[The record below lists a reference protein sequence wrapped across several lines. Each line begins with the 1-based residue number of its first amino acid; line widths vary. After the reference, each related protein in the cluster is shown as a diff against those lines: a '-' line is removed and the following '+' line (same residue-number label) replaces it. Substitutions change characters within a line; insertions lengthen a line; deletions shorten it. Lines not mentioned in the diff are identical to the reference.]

1 MPATQQPRF
10 SKPSAGGEVRSANLH
25 FLTIAEA
32 ARLIESRELSPV
44 ELTQALLD
52 RIAALDPQLNAF
64 ITVTGELALEQARAA
79 EAEIAA
85 DRHRG
90 PLHGIPF
97 ALKDLY
103 NTAGILTSAHSK
115 ICIDNVPHEDATA
128 TARLYAAG
136 AVLLGKL
143 ATHEFAHGGPSFDL
157 PWPPARNPWNTA
169 HYPGGSSSGSGA
181 AVAAG
186 LVPAALGTDTGSS
199 IRSPASL
206 CGIVG
211 LKPTFGLV
219 SRAGVIPNNFSFDY
233 CGPLSRTVEDCAI
246 VLAAIAGYDPGDPSS
261 SNRPVP
267 DYRSALTPD
276 IRGLRIGVLRYF
288 WEEDLPA
295 SDEMCR
301 AMEEALDVFSRLG
314 ARLEDVR
321 MRPLRDYW
329 DVKVVIGEPEAFSI
343 QQKDLMERPEDYGI
357 IILGRL
363 LTGCLFQAI
372 DYVQAQRE
380 RRRMIEEIRPLYE
393 RYDVLVSAGIGPAQ
407 RLEAQRTIGFLDK
420 WERPSIF
427 APFNVTGAPAL
438 VLCNGFS
445 KEGLPLGMQIAG
457 RPFDEQMVLKA
468 AYAYER
474 ATPWHRR
481 RPQLVPGAAQ
491 VPIIPPVHDFKA
503 DCLDP
508 RTRLLVEMLAQRAG
522 LKLDERL
529 FALLCE
535 AAPHALAM
543 AGRIQRRR
551 ERADEPADV
560 FRVPEAD

>member
-1 MPATQQPRF
+1 MVTTTTT
-10 SKPSAGGEVRSANLH
+10 GLD

-32 ARLIESRELSPV
+32 AQLIAARELSPV
-44 ELTQALLD
+44 ELTQALLA
-52 RIAALDPQLNAF
+52 RIEALDPQINAF
-64 ITVTGELALEQARAA
+64 ITVTADLALKQARAA
-79 EAEIAA
+79 EREIAA
-85 DRHRG
+85 GRHRG
-90 PLHGIPF
+90 PMHGIPF
-97 ALKDLY
+97 GLKDIY
-103 NTAGILTSAHSK
+103 NTAGILTSAHSR
-115 ICIDNVPHEDATA
+115 ICIDNTPHEDAAVA
-128 TARLYAAG
+128 TRLYAAG

-186 LVPAALGTDTGSS
+186 LAPAAFGTDTGSS

-206 CGIVG
+206 CGVVG

-233 CGPLSRTVEDCAI
+233 CGPLTRTVEDCAI
-246 VLAAIAGYDPGDPSS
+246 VLQAIAGYDPRDPAS
-261 SNRPVP
+261 SNRPLP
-267 DYRSALTPD
+267 DYRAALTPD
-276 IRGLRIGVLRYF
+276 IRGLRIGVLRHF

-295 SDEMCR
+295 GEQMCR
-301 AMEEALDVFSRLG
+301 AMEEAIGVLSRLG

-321 MRPLRDYW
+321 MRPLQDYW
-329 DVKVVIGEPEAFSI
+329 DVKVVIGEPEAFSVH
-343 QQKDLMERPEDYGI
+343 QKDLMQRPGDYGI
-357 IILGRL
+357 IILGRML
-363 LTGCLFQAI
+363 AGCLFQAI

-380 RRRMIEEIRPLYE
+380 RRRMIEEMRPLYE
-393 RYDVLVSAGIGPAQ
+393 KYDVLLSAGAGPAQ

-457 RPFDEQMVLKA
+457 RPFDEKTVLGA
-468 AYAYER
+468 AYAYEQ
-474 ATPWHRR
+474 ATPWHARH
-481 RPQLVPGAAQ
+481 PQLVPGAAQ
-491 VPIIPPVHDFKA
+491 IPITPPVHAFQA
-503 DCLDP
+503 DRLEP
-508 RTRLLVEMLAQRAG
+508 RTRLLAEMLAERAG

-543 AGRIQRRR
+543 AGRIRRR
-551 ERADEPADV
+551 RDRADEPADV
-560 FRVPEAD
+560 FRLPDAD